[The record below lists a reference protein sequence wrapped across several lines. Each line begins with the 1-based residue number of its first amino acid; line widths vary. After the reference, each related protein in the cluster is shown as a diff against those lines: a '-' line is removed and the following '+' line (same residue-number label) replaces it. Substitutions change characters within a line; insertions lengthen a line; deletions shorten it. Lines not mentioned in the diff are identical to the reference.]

1 MTPPPPHS
9 DTPYNHKPNHKV
21 NHKVNHNDNEF
32 EKWQEQQQTELP
44 LQQSNSLKLVASND
58 KAKKK
63 VADGTLVFNAYAESY
78 EKIYGVIP
86 KRDAK
91 TNAQAKKIIDTLGL
105 DDAIAVAG
113 AFPHH
118 VDSWYCK
125 KMHDF
130 GLLLADAKGLWV
142 QYKTQNMRTSQ
153 DARLLEKQGLAARLK
168 AESDE
173 YGEFE

>member
-1 MTPPPPHS
+1 M
-9 DTPYNHKPNHKV
+9 
-21 NHKVNHNDNEF
+21 
-32 EKWQEQQQTELP
+32 P

-58 KAKKK
+58 KAKKN

-130 GLLLADAKGLWV
+130 GLLLADAKGLWCNIKH
-142 QYKTQNMRTSQ
+142 KTCERHKMRDYLKNKGLQLGLKQKVTNTAS
-153 DARLLEKQGLAARLK
+153 LNSLNLEVGYEQKVY
-168 AESDE
+168 S
-173 YGEFE
+173 